1 MHELNISDADFHE
14 NITSNTS
21 LVDVVLSKEDIYQNN
36 NQTCSQSVDAEMRT
50 NGVTSKR
57 LIKDVDDDNN
67 NDIDMNN
74 NAILD
79 KNKIT
84 LFNKLR
90 KRFYNEKPIQNKRIK
105 SLIKTTL
112 KNGGETDVDFS
123 SSQSVSELSS
133 SPPVKKPC
141 NETPIDKPSIFS
153 LLSEKNTDEMV
164 LQLDAVLQQEWCKKK
179 ILT

>member
-14 NITSNTS
+14 NITSDTS

-36 NQTCSQSVDAEMRT
+36 NQTCSQSVDAEMRS

-79 KNKIT
+79 KNKY
-84 LFNKLR
+84 LSV
-90 KRFYNEKPIQNKRIK
+90 Q
-105 SLIKTTL
+105 
-112 KNGGETDVDFS
+112 
-123 SSQSVSELSS
+123 SSQNTLDHHIQYIMIW
-133 SPPVKKPC
+133 
-141 NETPIDKPSIFS
+141 NLQM
-153 LLSEKNTDEMV
+153 LL
-164 LQLDAVLQQEWCKKK
+164 
-179 ILT
+179 